1 MTMSMARPLKFNPLH
16 AFAVVILS
24 TKWEYAAA
32 FQTQAAQGAIGLPT
46 KSIVRLSNQDK
57 IDAMFGP
64 RVDDGEDEVLFSDTE
79 RGGDSWGA
87 PSTEDYHQVKKNKSM
102 TRWGSL
108 NPKVK
113 ARIVKEAQERAIR
126 NKKKR
131 EPAADKKRRE

>member
-1 MTMSMARPLKFNPLH
+1 MTKSTARTFRFNPIH
-16 AFAVVILS
+16 VFAIVILS
-24 TKWEYAAA
+24 TKLENAVA
-32 FQTQAAQGAIGLPT
+32 FQTPVAQSAIGLLKT
-46 KSIVRLSNQDK
+46 TLMKLSNNDK

-64 RVDDGEDEVLFSDTE
+64 RVDDGDDEVLFSDEE
-79 RGGDSWGA
+79 REGDWGA
-87 PSTEDYHQVKKNKSM
+87 PSTAETDQVKKKKSM

-113 ARIVKEAQERAIR
+113 ARIVKEAHERAIR